1 MLRPFA
7 LAAALVMILAA
18 SPALHAHDISLPGS
32 EWGFAGESGP
42 RARFISFSADG
53 HVSGHG
59 GCNRFMGQYK
69 QEGEAL
75 ALGPLAATRMACP
88 EADMA
93 REQELFKLLEN
104 TRGFRASHLELEL
117 LDENGRSLAKLVR
130 RDAD

>member
-1 MLRPFA
+1 
-7 LAAALVMILAA
+7 
-18 SPALHAHDISLPGS
+18 
-32 EWGFAGESGP
+32 
-42 RARFISFSADG
+42 
-53 HVSGHG
+53 
-59 GCNRFMGQYK
+59 MGQYK